1 MHRAPSTGLRV
12 RFQHQVSTQLL
23 GAAVPGSDADV
34 AQALVKI
41 TEDEQKQRLAEAE
54 FKRHQASTNNEHWPV
69 RSVSAYGGTHEGE
82 DVYLIAEVKSAAHDC
97 HDFRAATRRPRDP
110 RSDVGD
116 SEVEVYCGRSCAA
129 RRSAG
134 QRECGWSSPT
144 STPVSSPR
152 WAGSSKELGTRLHGP
167 IVGH

>member
-82 DVYLIAEVKSAAHDC
+82 DVYLIARSRARHTTATIFARPHDGREILGLMWAIRRLRCTAGVPAQPEGARASGSAAGHL
-97 HDFRAATRRPRDP
+97 RP
-110 RSDVGD
+110 
-116 SEVEVYCGRSCAA
+116 A
-129 RRSAG
+129 RRSRRRAG
-134 QRECGWSSPT
+134 PGVPRSWAPG
-144 STPVSSPR
+144 ST
-152 WAGSSKELGTRLHGP
+152 GQ
-167 IVGH
+167 